1 MADDSDVVRAF
12 EIHERVQQSIVEKS
26 LFTTPLNLLP
36 DIERLHRA
44 HAPGIIPN
52 PNHMCINSNCAM
64 LELKV
69 RIYRWRVDTSAPMA
83 DTPLSKTR
91 EIVPLRAKGGLGA
104 PPNPPSMM
112 RADTEYE
119 GGGIGGGQPPLIGG
133 APPPLEVARAML
145 EHHAH
150 EYVHVCLEDSC
161 EEKRMW
167 DSGRRHPS
175 NPHARAYSTQDQ
187 FEFRDL
193 WACSITGNVHACGNL
208 CTQRYTTI
216 GGEGLHVCPL
226 TRMVLGTQ
234 LERDIFGSNT
244 QPTAALGSGD
254 TDLMPTRGAVYRRD
268 VASHI
273 QLEQI
278 AAHCL
283 ASVEAVVVE
292 LLTSPR
298 RARSEFDI
306 AMRGEQKRHDA
317 ILQVV
322 RKKNPHSNFKSPIYA
337 RAVWKAM
344 QLRSNS
350 EYFKTF
356 SPPTTIQPY
365 IAGALHTFAIKTGR
379 RAALHPDSQARIR
392 RNTARIHA
400 LMNGGLRGA
409 GAPPNPPSGFTH
421 EIGGGLGGAPPPL
434 IAKIVLFVYKN
445 LERYIRAMDP
455 DKPFPSFRSLFLY
468 ILYFMR
474 IGYRVPATF
483 RRAANLEDSCNVV
496 VIPRIYVLELLPPE
510 NTLGS
515 YSSVTQLCSFSRSV
529 VTIQKEIMAMYLR
542 ILRAG
547 GIFDVAV
554 DVDALARSA
563 SQ

>member
-1 MADDSDVVRAF
+1 MSAGADVARAL
-12 EIHERVQQSIVEKS
+12 EIHERVQQSIVERS

-52 PNHMCINSNCAM
+52 PNHMCINSNCSM

-69 RIYRWRVDTSAPMA
+69 RVYRWRGSAFGDAP
-83 DTPLSKTR
+83 DYSTTPLSKTR
-91 EIVPLRAKGGLGA
+91 EIVPVTSSRQT
-104 PPNPPSMM
+104 PPNSSSGLSTSEP
-112 RADTEYE
+112 RTLD
-119 GGGIGGGQPPLIGG
+119 
-133 APPPLEVARAML
+133 VARAML
-145 EHHAH
+145 DSHAR
-150 EYVHVCLEDSC
+150 EYVHICLKDSC
-161 EEKRMW
+161 EEKRAW
-167 DSGRRHPS
+167 DSGRRVAT
-175 NPHARAYSTQDQ
+175 NPHARNYSAQDQ
-187 FEFRDL
+187 FEFKDL

-226 TRMVLGTQ
+226 TRVVLGTQ
-234 LERDIFGSNT
+234 LERDMFGAHT
-244 QPTAALGSGD
+244 QPMSALGSGD
-254 TDLMPTRGAVYRRD
+254 TDLMPTRGSVYRRD

-283 ASVEAVVVE
+283 ASVETVVVE

-298 RARSEFDI
+298 RARAEFDA
-306 AMRGEQKRHDA
+306 AMRSEQKRHDA

-322 RKKNPHSNFKSPIYA
+322 RRKNPHSNFKSPIYA

-344 QLRSNS
+344 QLRANTD
-350 EYFKTF
+350 YFRTF
-356 SPPTTIQPY
+356 SPPASIQPY
-365 IAGALHTFAIKTGR
+365 IATALHTFAAKSGR

-392 RNTARIHA
+392 RNTARIQT
-400 LMNGGLRGA
+400 LIKGTSITTM
-409 GAPPNPPSGFTH
+409 PTQ
-421 EIGGGLGGAPPPL
+421 LGGVRGGAAAPPL
-434 IAKIVLFVYKN
+434 IAKIVLCVYKN

-496 VIPRIYVLELLPPE
+496 VIPRIDVLELLPPE
-510 NTLGS
+510 NTLGT
-515 YSSVTQLCSFSRSV
+515 YPVVAQLCSFSRSV

-554 DVDALARSA
+554 DVDALARSITT
-563 SQ
+563 

>member
-1 MADDSDVVRAF
+1 MSAGADVARAL
-12 EIHERVQQSIVEKS
+12 EIHERVQQSIVERS

-52 PNHMCINSNCAM
+52 PNHMCINSNCSM

-69 RIYRWRVDTSAPMA
+69 RVYRWRASSDSTDYSS
-83 DTPLSKTR
+83 TPLSTTR
-91 EIVPLRAKGGLGA
+91 EIVPVKGGLRGASPPLA
-104 PPNPPSMM
+104 PPNPPSGLSN
-112 RADTEYE
+112 TE
-119 GGGIGGGQPPLIGG
+119 
-133 APPPLEVARAML
+133 AEVSSRDLAKAML
-145 EHHAH
+145 DSHAR

-161 EEKRMW
+161 EEKRAW
-167 DSGRRHPS
+167 DSGRRVPT
-175 NPHARAYSTQDQ
+175 NPHARNYSAQDQ
-187 FEFRDL
+187 FEFKDL

-226 TRMVLGTQ
+226 TRVVLGTQ
-234 LERDIFGSNT
+234 LERDMFGAHT
-244 QPTAALGSGD
+244 QPMSALGSGD
-254 TDLMPTRGAVYRRD
+254 TDLMPTRGSVYRRD
-268 VASHI
+268 VASYI

-298 RARSEFDI
+298 RARAEFDA
-306 AMRGEQKRHDA
+306 AMRSEQKRHDA

-322 RKKNPHSNFKSPIYA
+322 RRKNPHSNFKSPIYA

-344 QLRSNS
+344 QLRANTD
-350 EYFKTF
+350 YFRTF
-356 SPPTTIQPY
+356 SSPPSIEPY
-365 IAGALHTFAIKTGR
+365 IATALHTFAAKSGR

-392 RNTARIHA
+392 RNTARIHSLITRGEA
-400 LMNGGLRGA
+400 PLR
-409 GAPPNPPSGFTH
+409 PPL
-421 EIGGGLGGAPPPL
+421 GGLGGAATPPL
-434 IAKIVLFVYKN
+434 VAKIVLCVYKN

-496 VIPRIYVLELLPPE
+496 VIPRIDVLELLPPE
-510 NTLGS
+510 NTLGT
-515 YSSVTQLCSFSRSV
+515 YPVVAQLCSFSRSV

-554 DVDALARSA
+554 DVDALARSITT
-563 SQ
+563 